1 MKNSKARYVILFI
14 FIVMGLVL
22 SPRFQNS
29 ASADGNGIHLTEIG
43 RYDTTG
49 AEISAYDPATKRLFV
64 TGAGANVEILDLSDP
79 DNPALF
85 KTLFFDATSV
95 AVRNG
100 IVAIAVP
107 NAADITNN
115 GHVYLYEGSS
125 SFDTPV
131 IVEVGALPDML
142 IFTPDGRRIL
152 VANEGERGSVV
163 DPEGSVSIIDV
174 GRGIARAQVKNVSF
188 QRFNHQRA
196 ELLEK
201 GVRIFPDAA
210 SVAQD
215 LEPEYIAVSPDGRM
229 AWITLQENNSVAVLH
244 IPAATFED
252 IVPLGYKDHN
262 MPLNGMDASDRDRTI
277 NIANWPVFGMYMPD
291 GISAFQSNG
300 QTYLIT
306 ANEGDARANEEVRV
320 KDLQL
325 DAAAF
330 PDAVALQADANLG
343 RLTVTNVNGDTDG
356 DGDFD
361 TLYSY
366 GARSFSIWTED
377 GTQVF
382 DSGEELER
390 ITAALTPSLFNA
402 NDGNV
407 SQFDTRSDNK
417 GPEPEGVT
425 VGSINGVTYAFIGL
439 ERSGGGVMVYD
450 MTDPSSPS
458 FVEYVR
464 SDLDVSPE
472 GLLFISL
479 EASPNGI
486 PLLAVTNEVSGT
498 VTIYQIGSTD

>member
-1 MKNSKARYVILFI
+1 MNLSKVKLMILFI
-14 FIVMGLVL
+14 FVILGLVL
-22 SPRFQNS
+22 SPHIQNS

-64 TGAGANVEILDLSDP
+64 TGAGANVEILDLSNP
-79 DNPALF
+79 SNPALF

-95 AVRNG
+95 AVKNG

-107 NAADITNN
+107 DAADITNN
-115 GHVYLYEGSS
+115 GHVYLYESSS

-131 IVEVGALPDML
+131 ILEVGALPDMVS
-142 IFTPDGRRIL
+142 FTPDGRRIL
-152 VANEGERGSVV
+152 VVNEGERGSTV

-174 GRGIARAQVKNVSF
+174 GRGIAKAQVKNVSF
-188 QRFNHQRA
+188 KRFNHQRA
-196 ELLEK
+196 ELLEN

-215 LEPEYIAVSPDGRM
+215 LEPEYIAVSLDGKT
-229 AWITLQENNSVAVLH
+229 AWITLQENNSIAVLH
-244 IPAATFED
+244 IPAATFQD
-252 IVPLGYKDHN
+252 IIPLGYKDHN
-262 MPLNGMDASDRDRTI
+262 MPLNGLDASDRDRKI

-291 GISAFQSNG
+291 GITAFQSNG

-320 KDLQL
+320 KDLKL
-325 DAAAF
+325 DAATF

-361 TLYSY
+361 ALYSY
-366 GARSFSIWTED
+366 GARSFSIWAED
-377 GTQVF
+377 GQQVF

-390 ITAALTPSLFNA
+390 ITASLTPSLFNA
-402 NDGNV
+402 NDGNP

-425 VGSINGVTYAFIGL
+425 VGVVHGVTYAFLGL
-439 ERSGGGVMVYD
+439 ERSGGGIIVYD
-450 MTDPSSPS
+450 LTDPFSPA

-464 SDLDVSPE
+464 SNLDVSPE
-472 GLLFISL
+472 GLLFVPS

-498 VTIYQIGSTD
+498 VTLYQIGSTN